1 MEKFGTGAAQ
11 SVWGW
16 VNSLE
21 QYLSFGSNEINP
33 IVWVWWIIRAIVVLI
48 GGIIGGIITIVL
60 GIIDTVVEFF
70 KWVGGLFNDTDDDN
84 ARDVINR
91 SSCEAL
97 RRLSTDRVVE
107 MVNSMLDGFTGNDD
121 ERSMLKLF
129 RCLPCDRFEHIV
141 DKFGRSNIEDDF
153 HGSEY
158 DQLRVL
164 MGNCGIISFSSWDDD
179 ATRLFIANSECE
191 ALRELTV
198 ENIMALISNLFAGR
212 TRNNDERAIIRLLG
226 CQFPETVRELVSRP
240 GFSKRDFDRHVDG
253 SEWDLLS
260 QVFRDKEA

>member
-1 MEKFGTGAAQ
+1 MKKFGTGAAQ

-21 QYLSFGSNEINP
+21 KYLSFGSNSINP
-33 IVWVWWIIRAIVVLI
+33 IEWVWWIIRAVVVLI

-60 GIIDTVVEFF
+60 GVIDAIVEFI

-84 ARDVINR
+84 ARDIINR
-91 SSCEAL
+91 SSCGEL
-97 RRLSTDRVVE
+97 RRLSDERIVG
-107 MVNSMLDGFTGNDD
+107 MVQSMLDDYTGNDD
-121 ERSMLKLF
+121 ERAMLKLF
-129 RCLPCDRFEHIV
+129 ECLPCDRFENLV
-141 DKFGRSNIEDDF
+141 DKFGRSNIEGNF
-153 HGSEY
+153 HHREY

-179 ATRLFIANSECE
+179 TTRLFIANSDCE
-191 ALRELTV
+191 PLRSLTI
-198 ENIMALISNLFAGR
+198 ENIMALLSNLFDR
-212 TRNNDERAIIRLLG
+212 WTRNNDERAIIKLIG
-226 CQFPETVRELVSRP
+226 CQRPEKVQELVLRP

-260 QVFRDKEA
+260 QVFTDKGV